1 MSSMSST
8 PGEHAESA
16 PPPQRPVEPSPAEL
30 AAQQGVPARGASH
43 YAKGTAANMARSMI
57 VIVAIVIAL
66 YLVAGRTNGTVPD
79 TVEVVGTAQHHAQQ
93 SGHPFAYPEDLP
105 EGWTPSSVRYASSEG
120 AMTWQAG
127 YSTPDDEYVSVKQAA
142 DPEEDWVGVQTHGGA
157 GAGELRTDDGRE
169 WTKRATDGGGQRSLV
184 LEPQEWDGLTT
195 VVTGSGSWGQLE
207 EFAERLVPAS
217 TGAKGESPA

>member
-1 MSSMSST
+1 MSST

-16 PPPQRPVEPSPAEL
+16 PQPQRPVDPTPAEL

-43 YAKGTAANMARSMI
+43 YAKGTAANMVRSMV
-57 VIVAIVIAL
+57 VIVVITFAL
-66 YLVAGRTNGTVPD
+66 YLISGRTNGTATD
-79 TVEVVGTAQHHAQQ
+79 TVDVVGTAQHHAQQ
-93 SGHPFAYPEDLP
+93 SGHPFAHPKDLP
-105 EGWTPSSVRYASSEG
+105 AGWAPSSVRYASSEG

-127 YSTPDDEYVSVKQAA
+127 YTTPDDEYVSVKQAA
-142 DPEEDWVGVQTHGGA
+142 DPAEEWVGVQTHGGA
-157 GAGELRTDDGRE
+157 ATGELTTDDGRE

-184 LEPQEWDGLTT
+184 LQPQEWDGLTT
-195 VVTGSGSWGQLE
+195 VVTGSGSWSQLE